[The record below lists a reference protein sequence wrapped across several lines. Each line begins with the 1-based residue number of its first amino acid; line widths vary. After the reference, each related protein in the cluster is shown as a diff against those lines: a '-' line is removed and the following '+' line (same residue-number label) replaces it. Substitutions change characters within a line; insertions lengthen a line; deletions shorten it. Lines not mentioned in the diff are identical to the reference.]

1 MKLLFVAARWDPRN
15 PDSGSGVNY
24 NGFNE
29 LTNRVEDIK
38 IVGPFQSDLT
48 LFEKGVR
55 RIAGLF
61 QKKRLIKFYPS
72 YVRKSNAA
80 VQEAVEEFRPDVIF
94 SKSSIPLV
102 NVKLSA
108 PLVYMCDSTVKWTT
122 DNWPL
127 FSSFGMKMME
137 NWERKVIE
145 KASHIIT
152 FSQANA
158 DVLEDYYN
166 IPASRITVHPIPSSL
181 PHREDDFQP
190 NPISTNEP
198 LKLLLVGKE
207 YHRKGVDIAVETVQQ
222 LNAAGIPAE
231 LRIVGQDNQDSDHVT
246 FMGLYEKRN
255 PKQLSAYMDNYRWAH
270 FLLFPSRFDAA
281 GIVPSEAAGFGV
293 PTITNAAGGI
303 ATTVEDGVSG
313 VVLPKHSP
321 SEQYV
326 RTIEYYWNNPIEYN
340 KLRES
345 TYARF
350 SSNLNWNI
358 LGDKLFSIIQQTVH
372 QQSS

>member
-1 MKLLFVAARWDPRN
+1 MKLLFIAARWDPKN

-24 NGFNE
+24 NVYVE
-29 LTNRVEDIK
+29 LKNRVEEVEIA
-38 IVGPFQSDLT
+38 GPFQSDLT
-48 LFEKGVR
+48 LFERGVR
-55 RIAGLF
+55 KIAGIF

-72 YVRKSNAA
+72 YVRRSNAA
-80 VQEAVEEFRPDVIF
+80 VQKVMDEYQPDVIF
-94 SKSSIPLV
+94 SKSSVPLV

-127 FSSFGMKMME
+127 FSPLGMRVME
-137 NWERKVIE
+137 KWERKVIE

-158 DVLEDYYN
+158 DVLEGYYK
-166 IPASRITVHPIPSSL
+166 IPTERVTVHPIPSSL
-181 PHREDDFQP
+181 PHRDDDFQP
-190 NPISTNEP
+190 KSINTNDP
-198 LKLLLVGKE
+198 LRLLLVGKE
-207 YHRKGVDIAVETVQQ
+207 YHRKGVDIAIETVQQ

-231 LRIVGQDNQDSDHVT
+231 LRIVGQDNQDSKHVT
-246 FMGLYEKRN
+246 FMGLYEKRD
-255 PKQLSAYMDNYRWAH
+255 PEQLSAYMDNYRWAH

-321 SEQYV
+321 ASEYSRVIQHF
-326 RTIEYYWNNPIEYN
+326 RQHPEEYQA
-340 KLRES
+340 LRRS
-345 TYARF
+345 TYSRYET
-350 SSNLNWNI
+350 SLNWTA
-358 LGDKLFSIIQQTVH
+358 LGDRLFTIIQKETQNSPT
-372 QQSS
+372 

>member
-24 NGFNE
+24 NAYVE
-29 LTNRVEDIK
+29 LKKRIK
-38 IVGPFQSDLT
+38 NIQIAGPFQSDLT
-48 LFEKGVR
+48 IFERSIRKL
-55 RIAGLF
+55 AGLF
-61 QKKRLIKFYPS
+61 QKKRFIKFYPS
-72 YVRKSNAA
+72 YLRHSNAI
-80 VQEAVEEFRPDVIF
+80 VQKNMDEFQPDVIF

-108 PLVYMCDSTVKWTT
+108 PLVYICDSTVKWTT

-127 FSSFGMKMME
+127 FSGIGMKIME
-137 NWERKVIE
+137 RWERKVIE

-158 DVLEDYYN
+158 DVLESYYQ
-166 IPASRITVHPIPSSL
+166 IPTARISVVPIPSSL
-181 PHREDDFQP
+181 PHHESDYQP
-190 NPISTNEP
+190 NPIGADEP

-207 YHRKGVDIAVETVQQ
+207 YHRKGVDIAIEATQK
-222 LNAAGIPAE
+222 LNEAGILAE
-231 LRIVGQDNQDSDHVT
+231 LRVVGQKNENLDHVS
-246 FMGLYEKRN
+246 FMGLYEKKDPN
-255 PKQLSAYMDNYRWAH
+255 QLAAYMDNYRWAH

-321 SEQYV
+321 AAKYARIIQQLWQHPE
-326 RTIEYYWNNPIEYN
+326 EYQ

-345 TYARF
+345 TYARYRKV
-350 SSNLNWNI
+350 LNWNA
-358 LGDKLFSIIQQTVH
+358 LGDRLYSIILEQTE
-372 QQSS
+372 SA